1 MSNEPASPA
10 RYTGTAISPGY
21 VSPLRNASVSSGE
34 KEQWYFPPD
43 PPSPPKQTKHVK
55 RRITRS
61 RDSDTNISAA
71 PPRAPLPTQQ
81 YSEQVSAL
89 LSPRIISSPHNHY
102 PLVPSTVDE
111 LDDEPINYKP
121 LGVHDLRNERK
132 LLYADVQLHSGL
144 LYSLIQTIPA
154 VWLQTPKIKESFIP
168 LLRQDK
174 STAQQKAPT
183 PTELRLIDG
192 FLAHLPDVHI
202 ISAKRIPRK
211 RTSTDFKRTFILS
224 SDVPPPYR
232 QTNLY
237 S

>member
-1 MSNEPASPA
+1 
-10 RYTGTAISPGY
+10 
-21 VSPLRNASVSSGE
+21 
-34 KEQWYFPPD
+34 
-43 PPSPPKQTKHVK
+43 
-55 RRITRS
+55 
-61 RDSDTNISAA
+61 
-71 PPRAPLPTQQ
+71 
-81 YSEQVSAL
+81 
-89 LSPRIISSPHNHY
+89 
-102 PLVPSTVDE
+102 VDE

-183 PTELRLIDG
+183 PTELRLIIDG

-202 ISAKRIPRK
+202 ISAKPSNRP
-211 RTSTDFKRTFILS
+211 STDFKRSLTLS
-224 SDVPPPYR
+224 SDVLPPLPAS
-232 QTNLY
+232 TNL
-237 S
+237 